1 MSLGNLV
8 AIAGC
13 ARNIVLVGDQM
24 QLPQPVQ
31 GVHPGESGLSCLDYL
46 MQDHATVSPE
56 RGILLNI
63 SWRMH
68 PAICGFISDVFY
80 DGRLTSHPE
89 AAERRLVLKPG
100 AHPMLRAVGLSV
112 MEISHK
118 GCTQSSSEEALAV
131 AELIQSLLAQSIR
144 DKTGAVRKFE
154 LNDVL
159 VVAPFNAQVNLLR
172 RRLPEGTRIGTVDK
186 FQGQEAAVA
195 IISMATSNGADAP
208 RGSEFLFNINR
219 LNVAISRAQCLAILV
234 RGKDLLEM
242 APSSIAD
249 LQRLEGFAR
258 ADEIPPAY

>member
-1 MSLGNLV
+1 M
-8 AIAGC
+8 
-13 ARNIVLVGDQM
+13 
-24 QLPQPVQ
+24 
-31 GVHPGESGLSCLDYL
+31 
-46 MQDHATVSPE
+46 
-56 RGILLNI
+56 
-63 SWRMH
+63 
-68 PAICGFISDVFY
+68 
-80 DGRLTSHPE
+80 
-89 AAERRLVLKPG
+89 
-100 AHPMLRAVGLSV
+100 
-112 MEISHK
+112 
-118 GCTQSSSEEALAV
+118 
-131 AELIQSLLAQSIR
+131 
-144 DKTGAVRKFE
+144 RKFE

-258 ADEIPPAY
+258 ADEIPTAY